1 MSSRWGVN
9 VRLLLLLLVFAFFA
23 APVLAHLPIPPKKGE
38 IGRKAVQTVVP
49 DFTLVDQDG
58 KPFRFSEARGNLI
71 LLTFVFTTCPDLCPL
86 LTAKF
91 AAIQRALEK
100 QKRND
105 YLLLSM
111 TTDPDRDSPA
121 ALKSYADRYKADFRR
136 WLFLTGSRGQ
146 LKKAWD
152 EFGVSV
158 RKSTGG
164 EIQHTTLTTLIDPHG
179 VRRFDYYTDKW
190 QEKEILKDIAS
201 LGSPQ

>member
-71 LLTFVFTTCPDLCPL
+71 LLAFVFTTCPDLCPL